1 MTARSL
7 ASRGAP
13 AWLLFAV
20 MGCQNLERFDT
31 DRGSAYCGSIVD
43 ASFVRQGFAQ
53 HTRMQLKLD
62 VDAFGSLPG
71 RLTTDDQDDGPCAPL
86 ATFRDADL
94 RTPAKLQADP
104 LSFLSFGDSREA
116 NLLAWV
122 DSTCDGT
129 YLAVVSL
136 MKNDDVEV
144 RLLKGQRDAEGTEV
158 GPFGVFHLERFERGS
173 CYQR

>member
-1 MTARSL
+1 MNGR
-7 ASRGAP
+7 
-13 AWLLFAV
+13 AWLLSLTLF
-20 MGCQNLERFDT
+20 GCQDIDRFDT
-31 DRGSAYCGSIVD
+31 DDSSAYCGSIVD

-53 HTRMQLKLD
+53 RTRLELKLD
-62 VDAFGSLPG
+62 TASFGTLPG
-71 RLTTDDQDDGPCAPL
+71 QVTTDDERDGPCAPR
-86 ATFRDADL
+86 ATFENAEL

-104 LSFLSFGDSREA
+104 LSFLSFGESREA

-136 MKNDDVEV
+136 MKNDEVEV
-144 RLLKGQRDAEGTEV
+144 RLLQGQRDSDGTEV

-173 CYQR
+173 CYER